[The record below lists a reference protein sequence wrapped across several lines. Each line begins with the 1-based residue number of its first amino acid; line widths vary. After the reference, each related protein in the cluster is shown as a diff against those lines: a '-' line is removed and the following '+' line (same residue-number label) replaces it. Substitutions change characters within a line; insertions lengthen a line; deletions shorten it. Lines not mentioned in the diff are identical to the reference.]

1 MIELAVWDV
10 ATRRDPEEV
19 GQPDY
24 VIVEAIDYDT
34 LEQAL
39 ADAAR
44 LFAKHGSSTAELLLT
59 GDEDS
64 RSWDAYELTAS
75 ALPTAQQLRDE
86 YDRDM
91 RDFRRSW
98 RMEIAMEAGMLHGA
112 DAYNEV
118 LGQSVG
124 HEDGW

>member
-1 MIELAVWDV
+1 MIELAVWDAV
-10 ATRRDPEEV
+10 RRRNPS
-19 GQPDY
+19 QPDY
-24 VIVEAIDYDT
+24 VIVEAVDYDT
-34 LEQAL
+34 LEAAL

-44 LFAKHGSSTAELLLT
+44 LLAEHGSSTSDLLLT
-59 GDEDS
+59 GDEGS
-64 RSWDAYELTAS
+64 RSWDAYELTVS

-98 RMEIAMEAGMLHGA
+98 LHEIAMEAGMLGGC

-124 HEDGW
+124 VCDE